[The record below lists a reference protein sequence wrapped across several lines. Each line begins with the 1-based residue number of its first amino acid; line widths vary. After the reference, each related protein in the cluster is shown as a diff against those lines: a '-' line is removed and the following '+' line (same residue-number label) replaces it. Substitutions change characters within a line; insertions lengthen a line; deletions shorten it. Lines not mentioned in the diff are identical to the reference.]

1 MERKTDLL
9 IGSHVRMTAP
19 GYFEGAVQ
27 ELLDKTDIDEKIMEK
42 AGALK
47 DKAVEAKEKATDFIE
62 NNGLDE
68 KVKGAAA
75 TLKGKADEL
84 LEKTDIDDKI
94 KAQAEVIKDK
104 AEEFKNMAEG
114 KVENAAAEAEE
125 VKDAAVETV
134 EQVAEEVKGK

>member
-1 MERKTDLL
+1 MTTDER
-9 IGSHVRMTAP
+9 IITAVDVHS
-19 GYFEGAVQ
+19 GEYVDGTEFH
-27 ELLDKTDIDEKIMEK
+27 
-42 AGALK
+42 
-47 DKAVEAKEKATDFIE
+47 
-62 NNGLDE
+62 
-68 KVKGAAA
+68 
-75 TLKGKADEL
+75 EL

-134 EQVAEEVKGK
+134 EQVAEEVKGE